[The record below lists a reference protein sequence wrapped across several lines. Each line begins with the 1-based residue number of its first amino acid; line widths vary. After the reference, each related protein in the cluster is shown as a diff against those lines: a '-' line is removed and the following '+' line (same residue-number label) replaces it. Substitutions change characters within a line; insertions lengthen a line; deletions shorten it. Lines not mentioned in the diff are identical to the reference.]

1 MTSTIITIEPSIGCI
16 ASALEILGHKWTALI
31 LRDLVPGPMHF
42 CELQNSVGH
51 INPRTLS
58 QRLDYLQLQGIVIS
72 DSDNSYRLTDKG
84 RELLPILRQMAIW
97 GTKYP
102 SRTFS

>member
-1 MTSTIITIEPSIGCI
+1 MTSTIATIEPSIGCI
-16 ASALEILGHKWTALI
+16 ASAMEILGHKWTALI
-31 LRDLVPGPMHF
+31 LRDLMPGPKHF
-42 CELQNSVGH
+42 CELQDSVGR

-58 QRLDYLQLQGIVIS
+58 QRLDYLQLKDIVIC
-72 DSDNSYRLTDKG
+72 SDNNSYSLTDKG
-84 RELLPILRQMAIW
+84 RALLPILQQMARW